1 MRFLMGVII
10 VKNRTVKVTLIFAV
24 LTLAIGLIV
33 GMFSVDSVQYEALQ
47 KPWFAPP
54 GFFFGIAWSILYL
67 MTGAAAGRIYLKLDR
82 PCSNI
87 AFSLYMVQYF
97 LNLMWTFIFFKSQLY
112 DLAAIWIV
120 VLLILATVVT
130 ILFFRLD
137 VPAGILMLPYLLW
150 LLYALLLSLEIAKL
164 N

>member
-1 MRFLMGVII
+1 
-10 VKNRTVKVTLIFAV
+10 
-24 LTLAIGLIV
+24 
-33 GMFSVDSVQYEALQ
+33 
-47 KPWFAPP
+47 
-54 GFFFGIAWSILYL
+54 
-67 MTGAAAGRIYLKLDR
+67 
-82 PCSNI
+82 
-87 AFSLYMVQYF
+87 MVQYF